1 MIACL
6 IKTTNGGHMHVLQ
19 RGKKNICQEADP
31 NTVLVLVYIV
41 IYWHA
46 GSSTLSF
53 AGIVGYFAGEKLAKA
68 EYSVLQDVFKAFHD
82 SLYEQI

>member
-1 MIACL
+1 MCY
-6 IKTTNGGHMHVLQ
+6 NVE
-19 RGKKNICQEADP
+19 KNVCQEADQ

-46 GSSTLSF
+46 GSSTLTF
-53 AGIVGYFAGEKLAKA
+53 VGIVGYFAGEKLAKA
-68 EYSVLQDVFKAFHD
+68 EFSVLLDVFKAFHD